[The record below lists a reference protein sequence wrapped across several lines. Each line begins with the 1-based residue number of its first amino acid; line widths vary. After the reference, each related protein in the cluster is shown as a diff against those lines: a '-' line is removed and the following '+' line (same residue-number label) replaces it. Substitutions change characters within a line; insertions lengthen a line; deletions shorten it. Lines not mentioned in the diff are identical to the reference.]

1 MSKHNKNTDFIN
13 LLEKEIKRLSPS
25 LSLSLK
31 STDPLGQILEIVRI
45 ATDTLIEEKKAL
57 EFEYTQLSRESS
69 PRLLNEDSKEL
80 RDSKTKILNAQKE
93 LSKIQGLLKAKEKR
107 LDAKEQE
114 ILSQTSKLSEDRR
127 MFEYEKSELEFKTQE
142 LEGNIRSFQEKES
155 TFTISFEKYWQD
167 KESLEKEKDTI
178 HILKQKIE
186 KNYLE
191 SEKIKKFTILA
202 EEDLKKEQEILRV
215 ERQMYEEK
223 ANDLSSKQRYIDKT
237 FTELEREKKIIE
249 IEKKKIL
256 NEKDELIKI
265 KQQISDD
272 RLSLLEE
279 HQETEKSRKTNES
292 RMSEARPSVDNSKSR
307 ELTKM
312 YEKLKAQIEIFNK
325 ETENREIIISSQQQA
340 IHFDTEKISKNY
352 TNLSLIEQSLLRTKS
367 EILEFNQIIM
377 PQIESMFKECVS
389 LLQTF
394 AIRFSEIEGL
404 ERKLIEYLNMIGP
417 SENGISP
424 TEKKVKIIEK
434 KSLRRG
440 GNMESHGKIHME
452 NGIRL
457 PSEMEFKDFEDR
469 IKAVEIRE
477 RELDFALLDNARMTE
492 YLKKA
497 KNKIRVDKDKVRE
510 EKDKIKIQAFQ
521 LEQRIKA
528 LTIKENEI
536 QSFKIELDKKANLL
550 KIKEKQ
556 LDLKI
561 INTRVDEQVL
571 LSDR

>member
-31 STDPLGQILEIVRI
+31 SADPLGQILEIVRI
-45 ATDTLIEEKKAL
+45 ATDTLIEEKKTL
-57 EFEYTQLSRESS
+57 ELEYTQLSRESS
-69 PRLLNEDSKEL
+69 PRLLGEDSKEL
-80 RDSKTKILNAQKE
+80 RDSKAKILYAQKE

-127 MFEYEKSELEFKTQE
+127 ILDFEKSELEFKTQE
-142 LEGNIRSFQEKES
+142 LESNIRSLQEKES
-155 TFTISFEKYWQD
+155 SFSISSNKYWLD
-167 KESLEKEKDTI
+167 KESLEKEKDAI

-186 KNYLE
+186 KNYSE
-191 SEKIKKFTILA
+191 SEKIKELAMLA
-202 EEDLKKEQEILRV
+202 EENLKKEQEILKV
-215 ERQMYEEK
+215 ERQMLEEK
-223 ANDLSSKQRYIDKT
+223 AQDLSSKQKYIDRT
-237 FTELEREKKIIE
+237 HTELEREKKIID
-249 IEKKKIL
+249 IEKKKIF
-256 NEKDELIKI
+256 NEKDELVKI

-272 RLSLLEE
+272 RLSCHEE
-279 HQETEKSRKTNES
+279 QQETEKSKKTNES
-292 RMSEARPSVDNSKSR
+292 RMSEARPSIDSSKSR
-307 ELTKM
+307 ELAKI

-325 ETENREIIISSQQQA
+325 ETEDREIIISCQQQTMRS
-340 IHFDTEKISKNY
+340 DTEKISKNY
-352 TNLSLIEQSLLRTKS
+352 ANLSLIEQSLLRTKS
-367 EILEFNQIIM
+367 EILEFNKIIL
-377 PQIESMFKECVS
+377 PQIEDMYKESIS
-389 LLQTF
+389 LFQTF
-394 AIRFSEIEGL
+394 AVRFSEVEAL
-404 ERKLIEYLNMIGP
+404 ERKLAEYLNMTGP
-417 SENGISP
+417 SENGTSP
-424 TEKKVKIIEK
+424 TEKRVKIMDK
-434 KSLRRG
+434 KSLEREE
-440 GNMESHGKIHME
+440 NMEGHGKSNME
-452 NGIRL
+452 NGVRL
-457 PSEMEFKDFEDR
+457 STELEMRDLESR

-477 RELDFALLDNARMTE
+477 RELDFALLDNSRMTE

-561 INTRVDEQVL
+561 INTRVGEQTIS
-571 LSDR
+571 SDR